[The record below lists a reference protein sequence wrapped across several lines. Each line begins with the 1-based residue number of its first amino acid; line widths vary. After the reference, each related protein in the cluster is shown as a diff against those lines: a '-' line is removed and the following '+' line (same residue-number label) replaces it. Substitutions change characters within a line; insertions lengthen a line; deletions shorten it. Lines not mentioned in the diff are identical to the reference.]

1 MNLKLLNLLKVQ
13 KDIYDVMNKKIQK
26 LVIRTNDN
34 NLSSISMAKKLE
46 FKQIENFIKEKQ
58 ICLIKQV

>member
-1 MNLKLLNLLKVQ
+1 
-13 KDIYDVMNKKIQK
+13 MNKKIQK